1 MTQWHTIFLN
11 LATSKTQQICE
22 TSSIFD
28 GGCIGKTSLNGGY
41 NLMFP
46 IEILLNKQ
54 YKYKY
59 IYIYP
64 YLLGFPANI
73 PLQNWGCRQDD
84 HSQCDQHL
92 QVFRL
97 QGFPNRTPETAVK
110 PLLEKRRHRTN
121 NAQPFGVQGELSEL
135 GKCRIVFKVWNQQNL
150 ENYEKWIE
158 ATKNGL
164 ETQRKFKATFG
175 IFTCKPQMM
184 VIVVS
189 KPTRNMYALIC

>member
-1 MTQWHTIFLN
+1 MMLLTGMVGMVITQDLQCDWVALHFHTPNMTQWHTIFLN

-28 GGCIGKTSLNGGY
+28 GECIGKASINGGY

-46 IEILLNKQ
+46 IEILFK
-54 YKYKY
+54 KTIY
-59 IYIYP
+59 IYISIYLSVCLSVYLSIYLSI

-73 PLQNWGCRQDD
+73 PLQNSGCRQDD
-84 HSQCDQHL
+84 HSQYDQHL

-121 NAQPFGVQGELSEL
+121 NA
-135 GKCRIVFKVWNQQNL
+135 
-150 ENYEKWIE
+150 
-158 ATKNGL
+158 
-164 ETQRKFKATFG
+164 
-175 IFTCKPQMM
+175 
-184 VIVVS
+184 
-189 KPTRNMYALIC
+189 